1 MTMTARLT
9 RGDGPRQWQSYRSSD
24 TSPCLVFYRC
34 PFCTLINTLHGS
46 HITADGLVAQAVT
59 CPTPLC
65 GMSYALYLEGWGLG
79 SQTAPHAFALC
90 QADRYG
96 N

>member
-1 MTMTARLT
+1 MTLTVKFT

-34 PFCTLINTLHGS
+34 AFCGLISTLTGARIAS
-46 HITADGLVAQAVT
+46 DGLVAQAVT

-65 GMSYALYLEGWGLG
+65 GVSYALYLEGWGQG
-79 SQTAPHAFALC
+79 SQTAPHAYALC